1 MTLPYLAT
9 QRLNAQPLAKHIDT
23 QEPAQPVYTCL
34 DELIDAM
41 KADAQEIKRRTA
53 SLNMRDTTQAEVPE
67 EAILEFIEANA
78 GCTVKDIARAVYRA
92 SSNIRTRL
100 TSMEARGQCKVQMV
114 KIGRTWIRT
123 FYPVSNP
130 PKTKNG
136 RPYKSRSSPVRD
148 KVMVFIKANPGCTS
162 RDLAA
167 HMGCTVKAASAH
179 VSEVRKVGKVKT
191 ERAAGRGNHIPAKYW
206 IVE

>member
-1 MTLPYLAT
+1 MLTAYSAKP
-9 QRLNAQPLAKHIDT
+9 RL
-23 QEPAQPVYTCL
+23 EPTNKPKPQFKTL
-34 DELIDAM
+34 DELIAAM
-41 KADAQEIKRRTA
+41 KEDAAQIRIKTA
-53 SLNMRDTTQAEVPE
+53 SLNMRDTTQSEVPE
-67 EAILEFIEANA
+67 EAILEVIEANP
-78 GCTVKDIARAVYRA
+78 GCTVKDIAQAVYRT
-92 SSNIRTRL
+92 SPNIRTRL
-100 TSMEARGQCKVQMV
+100 TAMEARGQCKVQMV
-114 KIGRTWIRT
+114 KVGKTWIRT

-130 PKTKNG
+130 PKAKNG

-148 KVMVFIKANPGCTS
+148 KVISFIKANPGCTS

-179 VSEVRKVGKVKT
+179 ISEVRKVGKVRT

>member
-1 MTLPYLAT
+1 MLTAYSTQPRLEPNSKPKPQFAT
-9 QRLNAQPLAKHIDT
+9 
-23 QEPAQPVYTCL
+23 L
-34 DELIDAM
+34 DELIAAM
-41 KADAQEIKRRTA
+41 KEDAAQIRIKTA

-67 EAILEFIEANA
+67 EAILEVIEANP
-78 GCTVKDIARAVYRA
+78 GCTVKDIAQAVYRT
-92 SSNIRTRL
+92 SPNIRTRL
-100 TSMEARGQCKVQMV
+100 TAMEARGQCKVQMV
-114 KIGRTWIRT
+114 KVGKTWLRT

-130 PKTKNG
+130 PKAKNG

-148 KVMVFIKANPGCTS
+148 KVVAFIKANPGGTS

-179 VSEVRKVGKVKT
+179 ISEVRKVGKVRT

>member
-1 MTLPYLAT
+1 MITAYSANPRLSLIAESKPKPQFATL
-9 QRLNAQPLAKHIDT
+9 D
-23 QEPAQPVYTCL
+23 
-34 DELIDAM
+34 DLIAAM
-41 KADAQEIKRRTA
+41 KADAAQIRIKTA

-67 EAILEFIEANA
+67 EAILEVIEANP
-78 GCTVKDIARAVYRA
+78 GCTVKHIAHAVYRT
-92 SSNIRTRL
+92 SPNIRTRL
-100 TSMEARGQCKVQMV
+100 TAMEARGQCKVQMV
-114 KIGRTWIRT
+114 KVGKTWLRT

-130 PKTKNG
+130 PKAKNG

-148 KVMVFIKANPGCTS
+148 KVMAFIKANPGCTS

-179 VSEVRKVGKVKT
+179 VSEVRKVGKVRT

>member
-1 MTLPYLAT
+1 MLTSQTRLPM
-9 QRLNAQPLAKHIDT
+9 P
-23 QEPAQPVYTCL
+23 PAQPAKRIQMTE
-34 DELIDAM
+34 DELIAAM
-41 KADAQEIKRRTA
+41 KADAAQIRIKTA

-67 EAILEFIEANA
+67 ENILEVIKANP
-78 GCTVKDIARAVYRA
+78 GCTVKDIARAVYR
-92 SSNIRTRL
+92 SSPNIRTRL

-114 KIGRTWIRT
+114 KVGKTWLRT
-123 FYPVSNP
+123 FYPVNNP

-148 KVMVFIKANPGCTS
+148 KVMAFIKANPGCTS

-179 VSEVRKVGKVKT
+179 VSEVRKVGKVRT